1 MPMHINGRSS
11 FLNYD
16 AFIGSINELGAKLNV
31 KVLDYTKNEII
42 YYKEDFYN
50 NGHLNSLG
58 AERITKIIGN
68 NIKN

>member
-1 MPMHINGRSS
+1 MHINGRSF

-16 AFIGSINELGAKLNV
+16 WLIDAINELGVKLNV
-31 KVLDYTKNEII
+31 KVLDYIKNEMI
-42 YYKEDFYN
+42 YYKEYFYN

-68 NIKN
+68 NINN